1 MGESSTPLFFQQ
13 LEVLKIHRFS
23 SFLLK
28 PPGERLAEN
37 VFKKFLGKIQPDAG
51 RERTFEYLLVRPF
64 AGNDVEHRLHK

>member
-23 SFLLK
+23 SFLLN
-28 PPGERLAEN
+28 PPGEGLSKY
-37 VFKKFLGKIQPDAG
+37 VFKNFLGKIQPDTG
-51 RERTFEYLLVRPF
+51 RESAFEYLLVGQF